1 MFEDKKVKRY
11 DPNDPPNPD
20 EWLAIDEALRIDMVS
35 SYHRGAGVR
44 LPSLGSHSTIH
55 VIIENQ
61 LAAAEPVVVETLE
74 RLQRDGLNQHDAI
87 HAIGSVLAVHL
98 YELMKGEMPP
108 ELKSDTRSLKSLEKL
123 TAAGWRAGL

>member
-1 MFEDKKVKRY
+1 MKRY
-11 DPNDPPNPD
+11 DPNNPPDPD

-35 SYHRGAGVR
+35 SFHRRPGFR
-44 LPSLGSHSTIH
+44 LPSLRSHSTIH

-74 RLQRDGLNQHDAI
+74 RLQRDGLDRHDAI
-87 HAIGSVLAVHL
+87 HAIGSVLAAHL
-98 YELMKGEMPP
+98 YELMKGETPRGLDP
-108 ELKSDTRSLKSLEKL
+108 NSEYFKGLEKL

>member
-1 MFEDKKVKRY
+1 VKRY
-11 DPNDPPNPD
+11 DPNNPPDPD

-35 SYHRGAGVR
+35 SFHRRAGFR
-44 LPSLGSHSTIH
+44 LPSLGTHSTIH

-74 RLQRDGLNQHDAI
+74 RLQRDGLDRHDAI
-87 HAIGSVLAVHL
+87 HAIGSVLAAHM
-98 YELMKGEMPP
+98 YELMKGQMPP
-108 ELKSDTRSLKSLEKL
+108 GLDPNSEYFKSLEML